1 MADADYDDYYEY
13 GGYTPGH
20 AAGDGGGRW
29 QRLINGAGALTS
41 LALMAGIAVW
51 GYKLAVRDVNGIPVI
66 RALEG
71 PARVAPENPGGELAL
86 HQGMAVNRIAAEG
99 TAGEPADRLTLAPAP
114 TGLAEDDAAMGTLS
128 GTTRDM
134 GEDGAKFVRVPQG
147 EERLQ
152 PAAMRPIEPLPDGPA
167 EPINTEDGAPFV
179 APVVIPVSVPGVS
192 RSLLPAR
199 KPAAGQG
206 ATVSVPASAD
216 ATEAGA
222 SSDEFDAVAEA
233 AAAAVLAAMTPA
245 AEIDLNAATLAPGT
259 RLVQIGAYPNEA
271 EARLEWDQTTT
282 RFAALMQGKRRVIEE
297 ATSGGQTFY
306 RLRVEGF
313 AGAEDAQAFCAALK
327 AENAVC
333 VPATVK

>member
-114 TGLAEDDAAMGTLS
+114 TGLAEDDTAMGTLS
-128 GTTRDM
+128 GTNRDM

-147 EERLQ
+147 DERLQ

-179 APVVIPVSVPGVS
+179 APDLIPASVPGVS

-199 KPAAGQG
+199 KPATRQG
-206 ATVSVPASAD
+206 ATVSDAS
-216 ATEAGA
+216 A

-233 AAAAVLAAMTPA
+233 AAAAVLAAMTPE

-271 EARLEWDQTTT
+271 EARLEWDKTAT
-282 RFAALMQGKRRVIEE
+282 RFAALMQGKHRVIEE

-313 AGAEDAQAFCAALK
+313 VGAEDAQAFCAALK

>member
-114 TGLAEDDAAMGTLS
+114 TGLSEDDTAMGTLS
-128 GTTRDM
+128 GTNRDM

-147 EERLQ
+147 DERLQ

-179 APVVIPVSVPGVS
+179 APDLIPASVPGVS

-199 KPAAGQG
+199 KPATGQG
-206 ATVSVPASAD
+206 ATVSDAS
-216 ATEAGA
+216 A

-233 AAAAVLAAMTPA
+233 AAAAVLAAMTPE
-245 AEIDLNAATLAPGT
+245 AEIDLDAATLVPGT

-271 EARLEWDQTTT
+271 EARLEWDKTVT
-282 RFAALMQGKRRVIEE
+282 RFAALMEGKHRVIEE

-313 AGAEDAQAFCAALK
+313 VGAEDAQAFCAALK